1 MAKFGWAYVDCA
13 GAADGAAFGPT
24 GSVQF
29 LTGSGDTSGSL
40 NFMYYTA
47 SAGALAASTLVLT
60 GTLVVTGTIS
70 ASHYHLENVAVIDGT
85 GSTYFGNSNDDKH
98 IRTGS
103 MYVGRANGGPL
114 KEPLF
119 EVDAVAQ
126 QIIFSGSGHRESYN
140 KIAATPYT
148 TAATSHILGVTKTG
162 NVEIRLHSGSAGGVG
177 QVLVIKDEVPLRVGI
192 ITISASIPAGNFNIE
207 SNGFYELS
215 GTMPAINLYTD
226 GTNWF
231 VY

>member
-1 MAKFGWAYVDCA
+1 MATFNWAYITPD
-13 GAADGAAFGPT
+13 DHGAAFGPT

-29 LTGSGDTSGSL
+29 MSGARDTSGSY
-40 NFMYYTA
+40 NFMYHTA
-47 SAGALAASTLVLT
+47 AVGELAANTLVLT

-70 ASHYHLENVAVIDGT
+70 ASHFHIEDVTRIDST
-85 GSTYFGNSNDDKH
+85 GSTTFGNTNDDKH

-103 MYVGRANGGPL
+103 MYIGRVSTLTPL
-114 KEPLF
+114 CT
-119 EVDAVAQ
+119 VDAVAQ
-126 QIIFSGSGHRESYN
+126 QIIFSGSGHRVNYDKVAAVSYVTN
-140 KIAATPYT
+140 ATT
-148 TAATSHILGVTKTG
+148 HVLGVTQAG
-162 NVEIRLHSGSAGGVG
+162 NVEIRLHSGSTAGQG
-177 QVLVIKDEVPLRVGI
+177 QVLVIKDEAPTRAGV

-207 SNGFYELS
+207 SNGYYELS